1 MNNSYV
7 VENGKVFVSN
17 QDGLINER
25 EYDDNIKQILIE
37 ENILESIQNEIKEIE
52 QYDIHQSKT
61 LKKIMNSKI
70 PYVTLFSLATFGLV
84 VLLPSSNPNSTMV
97 LIGDVVA
104 GLSCTSLGICGDVF
118 RYKMNKNQKKREE
131 RYSALK
137 ELEEKQK
144 SKIES
149 LKKEKNKNDIKAN
162 VESIT
167 LDHSKEEE
175 IINRM
180 VQEYIDSLSTINS
193 TMEEQGPVKK
203 LTR

>member
-52 QYDIHQSKT
+52 QYDIHQGKA
-61 LKKIMNSKI
+61 LKKFMNSKI

-131 RYSALK
+131 RYF
-137 ELEEKQK
+137 
-144 SKIES
+144 
-149 LKKEKNKNDIKAN
+149 
-162 VESIT
+162 
-167 LDHSKEEE
+167 
-175 IINRM
+175 
-180 VQEYIDSLSTINS
+180 
-193 TMEEQGPVKK
+193 
-203 LTR
+203 